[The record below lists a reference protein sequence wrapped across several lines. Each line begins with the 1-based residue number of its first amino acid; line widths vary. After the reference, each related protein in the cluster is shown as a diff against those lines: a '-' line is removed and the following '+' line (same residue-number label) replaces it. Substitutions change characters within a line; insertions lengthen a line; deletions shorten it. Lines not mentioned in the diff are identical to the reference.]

1 MPMAKKIENEY
12 QPDEL
17 SAPGETLL
25 EVLEERGLTQT
36 TLARRTGRPKKTIN
50 EIIKGKTTIT
60 AETALQLE
68 RVLGVPASFWN
79 ARQRDY
85 EEWRARRDERASLE
99 GHVDW
104 LKQFPVRDLVKLGW
118 IEKRKDKVEQLR
130 ELLSFFG
137 VVSPDQWAEEW
148 TSPSAAFRASS
159 AFEANEAAVAAWLRR
174 GEIEG
179 REMPCNA
186 FDPDLFRGSLAMF
199 RGLTRE
205 PIEKAI
211 KDLVRTA
218 AMAGVAI
225 VFIRSVK
232 GVRAS
237 GATRWLSPDKA
248 LMQLNLRYRRA
259 DQLWFTVFH
268 EVGHILLHGKKRVF
282 IENGEKD
289 DEEHEANEFAADFLI
304 RPKDY
309 RRFVAREVFTRTS
322 VTRFAAHQGIS
333 PGIVLG
339 RLQRE
344 KHIPFDRLNGLHDRL
359 KWADE

>member
-1 MPMAKKIENEY
+1 MPKKIENEY
-12 QPDEL
+12 QPDEV
-17 SAPGETLL
+17 SPPGGTLL

-50 EIIKGKTTIT
+50 EIIKGKTAIT

-85 EEWRARRDERASLE
+85 EEWAARRDERANLK

-104 LKQFPVRDLVKLGW
+104 LGQFPVRDLVKLGW
-118 IEKRKDKVEQLR
+118 IEKHKDKIEQLR

-137 VVSPDQWAEEW
+137 VASPDQWAEEW
-148 TSPSAAFRASS
+148 TAPSAVFRNSR

-179 REMPCNA
+179 REMPCNP
-186 FDPDLFRGSLAMF
+186 FDAELFRSSLTSY
-199 RGLTRE
+199 RGLTRQ
-205 PIEKAI
+205 PIEDAI
-211 KDLVRTA
+211 KDLIRTA
-218 AMAGVAI
+218 AMAGVAV
-225 VFIRSVK
+225 VFIKGVK

-248 LMQLNLRYRRA
+248 LMQLSLRYKRA
-259 DQLWFTVFH
+259 DQLWFTIFH
-268 EVGHILLHGKKRVF
+268 EAGHILLHGKKRVF
-282 IENGEKD
+282 LEGNGAEDD
-289 DEEHEANEFAADFLI
+289 DEDEANEFAADLLMPP
-304 RPKDY
+304 RDY
-309 RRFVAREVFTRTS
+309 RRFIARRRFTS
-322 VTRFAAHQGIS
+322 LSIKQFAKEQGIAA
-333 PGIVLG
+333 GIVLG

-344 KHIPFDRLNGLHDRL
+344 KHVGYNRLNALHDYL
-359 KWADE
+359 KWADD